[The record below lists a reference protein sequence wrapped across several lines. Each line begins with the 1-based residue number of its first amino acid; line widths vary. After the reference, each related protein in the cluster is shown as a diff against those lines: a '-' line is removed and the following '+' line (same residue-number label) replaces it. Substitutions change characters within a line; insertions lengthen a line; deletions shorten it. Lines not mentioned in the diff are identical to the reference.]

1 MFFSPAVCFG
11 EKFWGV
17 LCSSANLKILE
28 LVIAKKKI
36 KKIKKKLLS
45 NSCTRFA
52 ISDQA

>member
-17 LCSSANLKILE
+17 LCSSANLKIFE
-28 LVIAKKKI
+28 LVIAKKK

-52 ISDQA
+52 ISDQV